1 MNRRSFL
8 RGIAPV
14 GTVAVAGCSG
24 GGGTDTVTD
33 SPTATDTA
41 TPTEATT
48 TDSPTATDS
57 PTPKDSLTSTDS
69 PTPTPQAELTVSVG
83 PDGNFRFDPEEFTIA
98 VGETVRWV
106 WASPGHNVSPA
117 SQPSGAEWPGRD
129 ESTYDAGTTHSY
141 TFEVAGTYEYHCDP
155 HQSVGMVGS
164 FTVE

>member
-8 RGIAPV
+8 RGIAPL

-24 GGGTDTVTD
+24 GGGTDTMTD

-48 TDSPTATDS
+48 TDTATATDS
-57 PTPKDSLTSTDS
+57 PTPTDS
-69 PTPTPQAELTVSVG
+69 PTATDTPTPQAELTVSVG

>member
-1 MNRRSFL
+1 M
-8 RGIAPV
+8 
-14 GTVAVAGCSG
+14 
-24 GGGTDTVTD
+24 TD

-48 TDSPTATDS
+48 TDTATATDS
-57 PTPKDSLTSTDS
+57 PTPTDS
-69 PTPTPQAELTVSVG
+69 PTATATDSPTATATDTPTPQAELTVSVG